1 MCRIV
6 SCRQFACFSVVQ
18 RPSSPMIYLLLF
30 NVRHGFLPLKGLEVP
45 LMVLQSKVFLAVL
58 LQRFSP
64 YLSKRRTFI
73 RRVTEVLTCSVR
85 PKESVESC
93 SVGKVQGESM
103 DPIQS
108 LQTSDDFRQA
118 ESLDQTAS
126 SKRNEV
132 TQSDA
137 MRLFT
142 KIPFP
147 EPRRVIHIRERDGV
161 ASFEPTT
168 PSLV

>member
-1 MCRIV
+1 
-6 SCRQFACFSVVQ
+6 
-18 RPSSPMIYLLLF
+18 
-30 NVRHGFLPLKGLEVP
+30 
-45 LMVLQSKVFLAVL
+45 
-58 LQRFSP
+58 
-64 YLSKRRTFI
+64 
-73 RRVTEVLTCSVR
+73 
-85 PKESVESC
+85 
-93 SVGKVQGESM
+93 M

-108 LQTSDDFRQA
+108 LQTSDDFGQA

-161 ASFEPTT
+161 ACFEPTT